1 MIINDKRALAY
12 IVTIDEIRPI
22 PNYDRVE
29 HARTNGWWC
38 VTRLNELK
46 VGDKAVYFEVDSKVP
61 ADDERFSFLEAK
73 HYKIKTQK
81 MCGVFSQGLLMPVT
95 LFPELADM
103 EVGTDVTDILK
114 VTYSV
119 IEDNTRKSKNGDPDA
134 KYKSMAQR
142 HQKIFKK
149 PIVRKIMKHKLG
161 RKIMFL
167 FFGKKKDKPLSFPTH
182 FPFVHKTDEER
193 CLIGDTKVQT
203 NNGVLRIADIVNKEL
218 PVEVLS
224 YNEKTKTV
232 EYKPIISYQKFAKKE
247 DEDLIEIKYP
257 YRFGN
262 QKTNTIRC
270 TPDHKFYNGST
281 YVRADE
287 IHQGDKIFIHHHCYD
302 DYVIQVVFGMLLG
315 DSSIY
320 YDKRSGSNNIRI
332 QTSQGEKQ
340 LDYLKMKQSLFGE
353 QFFKIYKCK
362 SGYCDNVVYKGCLS
376 ADYNISKA
384 VLENCFINN
393 KKTITP
399 TMLKY
404 ITPLSLAIWYMDD
417 GNLKHKYDSCS
428 PSIIISTCGFSKN
441 ENELLIDM
449 LRNNFGIECNLR
461 REKNKYWSIYI
472 TTEGTKK
479 FLKLITQYIPLC
491 MRYKTLQE
499 YENDYFSIQDL
510 RYKKQERLMP
520 IPVISI
526 KKYKGIRRYKTV
538 FDIEV
543 KDNHNFFAN
552 NILTHNCENM
562 PWVLGYERPLIV
574 TEKLDGCLDR
584 DVSVVT
590 DAGSFKISEIVNKKL
605 PVNVLTYN
613 SNLNICEYKPIVDYH
628 KWERVS
634 DMYDIVVSQQGYKCG
649 NKPKHIRCTSE
660 HSFYVGNNQY
670 IKAKDLKNTDIIY
683 HRYEI
688 IDTLVKEILLGILLG
703 DASLSSKYGVIN
715 GGVDFS
721 HSIKQKD
728 YFNEIKRLLGQN
740 ISIDTTKS
748 GYNSEMLRGHFYTN
762 SEFKELSNK
771 ICVRNHKKYVT
782 QEWANELTPIS
793 LAFWYMD
800 DGTISN
806 ADSKLSRPTISIAT
820 NGFSYEECE
829 NLKRALS
836 TKFNIESD
844 IKMGDS
850 YKGNT
855 LYMNTMNTAKFA
867 SLIAPYICDG
877 MKYKL
882 PKSMRNIKY
891 CLGDYIASN
900 GSSIT
905 PTKIISVRKIDNY
918 NRKYVF
924 DLTVK
929 DNHNYF
935 ANGILTHN
943 TSSTYILE
951 RKGKK
956 KFEFYVLS
964 RNVRQKTPDQKCYHD
979 KNIYWDMAIKNNIE
993 QHLKEYLIANPDLKY
1008 VCIQGESVGSVQGN
1022 PLKLNEDELYVFNF
1036 IRSDVG
1042 RLSSIDGKEII
1053 ESWGMK
1059 FVPILETE
1067 YYVPTDMEAFK
1078 EYATA
1083 KSVVNPNVL
1092 REGIVLR
1099 DPTNDFSFK
1108 NVSREYLLKH
1118 GG

>member
-81 MCGVFSQGLLMPVT
+81 MCGVFSQGLLMPIT

-119 IEDNTRKSKNGDPDA
+119 VEDNTRKSKNGDPDA

-193 CLIGDTKVQT
+193 C
-203 NNGVLRIADIVNKEL
+203 
-218 PVEVLS
+218 
-224 YNEKTKTV
+224 
-232 EYKPIISYQKFAKKE
+232 
-247 DEDLIEIKYP
+247 
-257 YRFGN
+257 
-262 QKTNTIRC
+262 
-270 TPDHKFYNGST
+270 
-281 YVRADE
+281 
-287 IHQGDKIFIHHHCYD
+287 
-302 DYVIQVVFGMLLG
+302 
-315 DSSIY
+315 
-320 YDKRSGSNNIRI
+320 
-332 QTSQGEKQ
+332 
-340 LDYLKMKQSLFGE
+340 
-353 QFFKIYKCK
+353 
-362 SGYCDNVVYKGCLS
+362 
-376 ADYNISKA
+376 
-384 VLENCFINN
+384 
-393 KKTITP
+393 
-399 TMLKY
+399 
-404 ITPLSLAIWYMDD
+404 
-417 GNLKHKYDSCS
+417 
-428 PSIIISTCGFSKN
+428 
-441 ENELLIDM
+441 
-449 LRNNFGIECNLR
+449 
-461 REKNKYWSIYI
+461 
-472 TTEGTKK
+472 
-479 FLKLITQYIPLC
+479 
-491 MRYKTLQE
+491 
-499 YENDYFSIQDL
+499 
-510 RYKKQERLMP
+510 
-520 IPVISI
+520 
-526 KKYKGIRRYKTV
+526 
-538 FDIEV
+538 
-543 KDNHNFFAN
+543 
-552 NILTHNCENM
+552 ENM

-574 TEKLDGCLDR
+574 TEKLDG
-584 DVSVVT
+584 
-590 DAGSFKISEIVNKKL
+590 
-605 PVNVLTYN
+605 
-613 SNLNICEYKPIVDYH
+613 
-628 KWERVS
+628 
-634 DMYDIVVSQQGYKCG
+634 
-649 NKPKHIRCTSE
+649 
-660 HSFYVGNNQY
+660 
-670 IKAKDLKNTDIIY
+670 
-683 HRYEI
+683 
-688 IDTLVKEILLGILLG
+688 
-703 DASLSSKYGVIN
+703 
-715 GGVDFS
+715 
-721 HSIKQKD
+721 
-728 YFNEIKRLLGQN
+728 
-740 ISIDTTKS
+740 
-748 GYNSEMLRGHFYTN
+748 
-762 SEFKELSNK
+762 
-771 ICVRNHKKYVT
+771 
-782 QEWANELTPIS
+782 
-793 LAFWYMD
+793 
-800 DGTISN
+800 
-806 ADSKLSRPTISIAT
+806 
-820 NGFSYEECE
+820 
-829 NLKRALS
+829 
-836 TKFNIESD
+836 
-844 IKMGDS
+844 
-850 YKGNT
+850 
-855 LYMNTMNTAKFA
+855 
-867 SLIAPYICDG
+867 
-877 MKYKL
+877 
-882 PKSMRNIKY
+882 
-891 CLGDYIASN
+891 
-900 GSSIT
+900 
-905 PTKIISVRKIDNY
+905 
-918 NRKYVF
+918 
-924 DLTVK
+924 
-929 DNHNYF
+929 
-935 ANGILTHN
+935 

-1022 PLKLNEDELYVFNF
+1022 PLKLKEDELYVFNF